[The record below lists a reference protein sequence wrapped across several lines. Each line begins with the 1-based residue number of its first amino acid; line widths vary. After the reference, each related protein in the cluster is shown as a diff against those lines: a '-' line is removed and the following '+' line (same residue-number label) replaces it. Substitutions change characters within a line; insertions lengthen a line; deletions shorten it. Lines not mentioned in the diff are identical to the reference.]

1 MGDVFR
7 IPDFDLKPAQILE
20 NVPSPVLAKL
30 LTRIGQIANR
40 YWPNRQP
47 VLTKSPTGIG
57 QTWGVF
63 ELLELDFGYRG
74 VAL

>member
-20 NVPSPVLAKL
+20 NVPSPVLAKS

-47 VLTKSPTGIG
+47 VLTKSPTSIG